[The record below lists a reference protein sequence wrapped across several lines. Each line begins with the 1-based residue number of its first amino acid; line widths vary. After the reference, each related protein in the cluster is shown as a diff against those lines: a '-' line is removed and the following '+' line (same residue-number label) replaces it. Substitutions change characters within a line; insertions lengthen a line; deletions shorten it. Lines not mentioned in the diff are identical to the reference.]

1 MHDLGKMELHIAP
14 FNILQELTGLELWN
28 RDSGVLVGFKNP
40 FEELLELVGH
50 VLWPTHVARK
60 NVLESF

>member
-1 MHDLGKMELHIAP
+1 MELHIAP

-40 FEELLELVGH
+40 FKELLELVWH

-60 NVLESF
+60 NVLEGF